1 VRKECYVTADDYFK
15 AMKEKDK
22 TKNILEMAKQS
33 LIVSGAEVSYQMKS
47 LHDDETK
54 MEIVQKIEE
63 LLRELK

>member
-1 VRKECYVTADDYFK
+1 
-15 AMKEKDK
+15 MKEKDK